1 MAERR
6 AVIPLEH
13 PRLRGYT
20 PLDLLTL
27 AYFTITGVILA
38 IGRSRIPS
46 GTSYLL
52 LHIAVVVA
60 ILLLGQLP
68 RRGNIVI
75 MFLRDT
81 YTLWALPFF
90 YKEVGVLNDLVWS
103 VYFDSTVIGW
113 ELALFGLQPSLYL
126 REWFPFRVLDEF
138 LHFSYL
144 AYYLL
149 VPILGF
155 WLYLRGREELCRVF
169 ATSVMLTFF
178 TCYLIF
184 IFFPVAGPYYV
195 FVQDRTGSGI
205 FPPLVHL
212 VLGSGASRGA
222 AFPSS
227 HVAGA
232 VTVFWMSARFEKPI
246 SPIMGLLCGG
256 IFFGTVYGGFHYA
269 VDALGGLVLG
279 ILCSLAGPALH
290 ASLLRRVRLGPMRFR
305 FPHFAVTSVI
315 SLKRLRRRSKP
326 EEPPKS
332 NSS

>member
-1 MAERR
+1 MATRR

-20 PLDLLTL
+20 PLDLITL
-27 AYFTITGVILA
+27 AYFFVTGILLA
-38 IGRSRIPS
+38 IGRNRIPS

-52 LHIAVVVA
+52 LHIAIIAA

-68 RRGNIVI
+68 RRGNLVI

-81 YTLWALPFF
+81 YVLWALPFF

-103 VYFDSTVIGW
+103 VYFDGTVLGW
-113 ELALFGLQPSLYL
+113 EHAIFGLYPSLYL
-126 REWFPFRVLDEF
+126 REWLPYRLLDEY

-149 VPILGF
+149 VPMLGF

-195 FVQDRTGSGI
+195 FVQDKAGAGL
-205 FPPLVHL
+205 FPPIVHR
-212 VLGSGASRGA
+212 VLGGAASKGA

-232 VTVFWMSARFEKPI
+232 VTVFWMSARFERPI
-246 SPIMGLLCGG
+246 SPLMGFLCVG

-269 VDALGGLVLG
+269 VDAIGGLALG
-279 ILCSLAGPALH
+279 ILCSIIGPRLH
-290 ASLLRRVRLGPMRFR
+290 TFLLRRARLGPMRFR
-305 FPHFAVTSVI
+305 FPHISVASVI
-315 SLKRLRRRSKP
+315 SLRMLRRRSHTTERRDRSTP
-326 EEPPKS
+326 
-332 NSS
+332 